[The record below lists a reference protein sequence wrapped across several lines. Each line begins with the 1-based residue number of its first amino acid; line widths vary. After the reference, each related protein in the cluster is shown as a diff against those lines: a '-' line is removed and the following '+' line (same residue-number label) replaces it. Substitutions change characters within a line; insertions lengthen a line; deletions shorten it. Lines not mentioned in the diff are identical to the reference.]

1 LELIRARAR
10 CTALHKVAVLI
21 SETVSPIEM
30 SSSSCCVQLLYI
42 FSPTMLIM

>member
-1 LELIRARAR
+1 MLELIRARPR
-10 CTALHKVAVLI
+10 CTALPMVAVLI

-30 SSSSCCVQLLYI
+30 SCSCVQLLYI